1 MQILLASDHGGSDLK
16 AELVAFLQERPGIDV
31 VDLGCDGSCSV
42 DYPDFAAKLCR
53 KLLSGEGERGLLV
66 RGTGIGTSIAAN
78 RFSGIRAALCHDEF
92 GARMSRQHNDAN
104 VLVLGGRTTG
114 VEVARGILDVWLKTS
129 FDGGRH
135 QGRIEKIEKI
145 AD

>member
-1 MQILLASDHGGSDLK
+1 MRILLASDHGGSDLK
-16 AELVAFLQERPGIDV
+16 SALVAFMGERDDV
-31 VDLGCDGSCSV
+31 ELVDLGCDGTCSV
-42 DYPDFAAKLCR
+42 DYPDFAAQLCR
-53 KLLSGEGERGLLV
+53 KLLAGEGDRGILV
-66 RGTGIGTSIAAN
+66 CGTGIGISIAAN
-78 RFSGIRAALCHDEF
+78 RFSNIRAALCHDEF

-114 VEVARGILDVWLKTS
+114 IEVAQGILNMWLDTE